1 MKKICFCIGD
11 ITLCGGTESVCLSL
25 ANALCNH
32 NYDVHILSISN
43 QNTKT
48 FFLCDEKIHLDKI
61 LGKLEK
67 RFFYKHPKYFTI
79 KIFKYLLL
87 HKIDV
92 VIDVDIKMS
101 NLTIPATKK
110 LRHIKHIAWDNFS
123 YECYMSEYHHQLA
136 LPKIKAHA
144 DAMVVL
150 TEMDRQL
157 YIKNQDLS
165 SDFIFHIYNPI
176 SFKEVRPLSHSSL
189 KVLSLGR
196 FAKEKGFDL
205 LLKAWNIV
213 ENKIDNWTLDI
224 WGYTGQDTGN
234 VYSTFNELKLK
245 RAFLH
250 PSTKNVDKLFRDAA
264 IYVLPS
270 RSEGLGL
277 VLIEASSFGLPLVAF
292 DCPNGPREIIKNGI
306 NGFLVEAEN
315 VEQLAEKLLMLMESK
330 ELRTQMGIS
339 AFAESKRF
347 GIDEIL
353 PQWIKLLE
361 KN

>member
-1 MKKICFCIGD
+1 MKKVCFCISD
-11 ITLCGGTESVCLSL
+11 ITLCGGTERVCLSL

-43 QNTKT
+43 QNTET
-48 FFLCDEKIHLDKI
+48 FFHCDEKIHLDKL
-61 LGKLEK
+61 LGKLEEK
-67 RFFYKHPKYFTI
+67 LFYKHPKYFTI

-101 NLTIPATKK
+101 NLSIPATRK
-110 LRHIKHIAWDNFS
+110 LKHLKHIAWDNFS
-123 YECYMSEYHHQLA
+123 YECYMSVYHHQLA
-136 LPKIKAHA
+136 LPKIKANA

-157 YIKNQDLS
+157 YIKNQGLS
-165 SDFIFHIYNPI
+165 EDFIFHIYNPI
-176 SFKEVRPLSHSSL
+176 SIKEEKPLSHSSL

-205 LLKAWNIV
+205 LLRAWNIV
-213 ENKIDNWTLDI
+213 EKKVDNWTLDI
-224 WGYTGQDTGN
+224 WGDTGEDTGN
-234 VYSTFNELKLK
+234 VYSTYNELKLK

-250 PSTKNVDKLFRDAA
+250 PSTRNVDLLFREAA

-277 VLIEASSFGLPLVAF
+277 VLIEASSFALPIVAF
-292 DCPNGPREIIKNGI
+292 DCPNGPREIIKNGV
-306 NGFLVEAEN
+306 NGLLVEGEN
-315 VEQLAEKLLMLMESK
+315 VEQLAEKLLMLINNK
-330 ELRTQMGIS
+330 DLRSEIGIN
-339 AFAESKRF
+339 AYAESKKF
-347 GIDEIL
+347 SIESIL
-353 PQWIKLLE
+353 PQWIELIESL
-361 KN
+361 